1 MARNEQYT
9 EYFCLW
15 KLTRADESFKN
26 EHCLKFNFKFALP
39 QFKTLFTPQNS
50 LLKSTN
56 HKTASVRRNFVN

>member
-9 EYFCLW
+9 ECFCLW
-15 KLTRADESFKN
+15 KLTRAGENFKN
-26 EHCLKFNFKFALP
+26 EHRLKFNLKFALP

-56 HKTASVRRNFVN
+56 HKRASMRRNWVN